1 MIFTGGIEG
10 ACTDL
15 TPYLLDGRLIVRYEV
30 ESDLLYEN
38 YNNLVIPVLSMTR
51 EVSADGTN

>member
-1 MIFTGGIEG
+1 M
-10 ACTDL
+10 
-15 TPYLLDGRLIVRYEV
+15 TPYLLDGRLIIRYEV